1 VERSQAADLE
11 LKDKLVSTLP
21 LSELPLIDIDPDTVD
36 PHAYLKGIREQA
48 PLARTPMGI
57 VLALRHRHL
66 ELVTSDATRQLETET
81 KVMQG
86 ITSGPIWDIT
96 ISGMLFANG
105 DVHRRRRAPVS
116 RTFAF
121 KLMDAM
127 RPKAATLAAELIEP
141 RLDQG
146 PIDFVN
152 EIAAQI
158 PARIIAEILGIPRSD
173 LPVFM
178 QWIADTAASLGF
190 IDPNKR
196 EQIEKSLVAFNA
208 YVEDLLNQ
216 RRASP
221 KDDFLTDYVRATAA
235 EGELTE
241 PEIRT
246 QVLGLILAGSDTTRG
261 SLCLTLAHL
270 LRHPDQWR
278 AFCADPDGM
287 KKGVVT
293 EGLRYDPIV
302 SGVPRVALN
311 DMDIDGYRVPAGTPI
326 AVSLLSAMRDPEVYA
341 EPDRFDIT
349 RTDHPRWHPIFGGGA
364 HRCVGEALAK
374 AEMEETLAT
383 IARLAPNTELIGGFP
398 HPSPGAIRQ
407 VGAMQVAFKR

>member
-1 VERSQAADLE
+1 MGA
-11 LKDKLVSTLP
+11 LP
-21 LSELPLIDIDPDTVD
+21 LSDLPLIDIDPDTVD
-36 PHAYLKGIREQA
+36 AHAYLREIRAKA

-86 ITSGPIWDIT
+86 ITSGPIWDLT
-96 ISGMLFANG
+96 TTGMLFANG
-105 DVHRRRRAPVS
+105 ETHQRRRAPVA

-127 RPKAATLAAELIEP
+127 RPKAAALAAELIEP
-141 RLDQG
+141 RIGQG

-190 IDPNKR
+190 IDPNQR
-196 EQIEKSLVAFNA
+196 QQIETSLVAFNA
-208 YVEDLLNQ
+208 YVGDLLNN
-216 RRASP
+216 RRATP
-221 KDDFLTDYVRATAA
+221 KDDFLSDYVDATARD
-235 EGELTE
+235 GELSE
-241 PEIRT
+241 AEIRT

-270 LRHPDQWR
+270 LQHPDQWR

-287 KKGVVT
+287 KKGVVA
-293 EGLRYDPIV
+293 EGLRFDPIV
-302 SGVPRVALN
+302 SGVPRVALR
-311 DMDIDGYRVPAGTPI
+311 DLEVDGYLVPAGTPI
-326 AVSLLSAMRDPEVYA
+326 AVSLLSALRDPEIYA
-341 EPDRFDIT
+341 DPDSFDIT

-383 IARLAPNTELIGGFP
+383 IARLAPNTELIGAVP
-398 HPSPGAIRQ
+398 RPSPGAIRQ

>member
-1 VERSQAADLE
+1 MPAR
-11 LKDKLVSTLP
+11 P
-21 LSELPLIDIDPDTVD
+21 LSDAPEMAFDTPDVD
-36 PHAYLKGIREQA
+36 PHEYLKAMRERA
-48 PLARTPMGI
+48 PIARTPLGI

-96 ISGMLFANG
+96 TTGMLLANG
-105 DVHRRRRAPVS
+105 ETHARRRGPVAK
-116 RTFAF
+116 TFAF

-127 RPKAATLAAELIEP
+127 RPKAAALATELVEP
-141 RLDQG
+141 RIGAG

-158 PARIIAEILGIPRSD
+158 PARIIADILGIPRSD

-178 QWIADTAASLGF
+178 RWIADTAASLGF
-190 IDPNKR
+190 IEVDQR
-196 EQIEKSLVAFNA
+196 EQIEKSLVEFNE
-208 YVEDLLNQ
+208 YVGGLLED
-216 RRASP
+216 RRKSP
-221 KDDFLTDYVRATAA
+221 REDFLSDYVRTTSS
-235 EGELTE
+235 EGQLTE

-261 SLCLTLAHL
+261 SLCLTLKHL
-270 LRHPDQWR
+270 LQHPDQWR

-287 KKGVVT
+287 KKGVVA
-293 EGLRYDPIV
+293 EGLRFDPIV
-302 SGVPRVALN
+302 SGVPRVPLR
-311 DMDIDGYRVPAGTPI
+311 DLEIDGYIVPAGVPI
-326 AVSLLSAMRDPEVYA
+326 AVSMLSAMRDPEVYA
-341 EPDRFDIT
+341 DPDRFDIT

-364 HRCVGEALAK
+364 HRCLGEALAK

-383 IARLAPNTELIGGFP
+383 IARLAPNTTLVGEVPLP
-398 HPSPGAIRQ
+398 TPGAIRQ
-407 VGAMQVAFKR
+407 VGAMRVAFG